1 MKEAIWR
8 LEGKFIASD
17 CPIDHPFFRQTM
29 QRVSG
34 DGWRAELGGS
44 GRGRA
49 IASHRTRASERAGSS
64 SSRQMCPPFLS
75 LSPLILTPPQS
86 FRNFVAVRI
95 DGVRSAE
102 FALGRGRTTELQ
114 RLNCQTHPE
123 GPRAGGRAAG
133 RGVGACHSTSRP
145 PQRPPAPFHPRSLRP
160 SISRNPSARPPL
172 PALLHYIRNLV
183 INGMRCSLP
192 RFLGA
197 IHPESEGEIFSEN
210 IYSLD

>member
-1 MKEAIWR
+1 MII
-8 LEGKFIASD
+8 LSFG
-17 CPIDHPFFRQTM
+17 RQTM
-29 QRVSG
+29 NER
-34 DGWRAELGGS
+34 S
-44 GRGRA
+44 GRRRKVEARA
-49 IASHRTRASERAGSS
+49 ASCSA
-64 SSRQMCPPFLS
+64 SRQMCPPSASALS

-160 SISRNPSARPPL
+160 SISRNPSPPCCT
-172 PALLHYIRNLV
+172 HIRNLV
-183 INGMRCSLP
+183 INGMRSLP

-197 IHPESEGEIFSEN
+197 IHPES
-210 IYSLD
+210 